1 MASSLARL
9 LSSSILPRSLRSV
22 SRSTVA
28 AQPSSRFF
36 NTNAVRDF
44 DDDDDDDI
52 VVYKRDLDVD
62 RRSSRSAPRRRDD
75 FFSDSFFP
83 FSAPRSLNQVL
94 NLMSQMAD
102 NPYFGGTST
111 RRGWDVKETDDGL
124 NLRVDMPGLG
134 KEDVKISVKQNS
146 LIIKGEG
153 AKEGDDEESV
163 NRYSSRIE
171 LPEMMFKTDEIKAEM
186 KNGVL
191 KVLVPKV
198 KEEERVDVFH
208 VKVE

>member
-9 LSSSILPRSLRSV
+9 LSSSVLPRTLRSV
-22 SRSTVA
+22 SRSTAA

-44 DDDDDDDI
+44 DD
-52 VVYKRDLDVD
+52 YERDLDVD
-62 RRSSRSAPRRRDD
+62 RRYSRSAPRRRDD

-83 FSAPRSLNQVL
+83 FSAPRSLNQIL
-94 NLMSQMAD
+94 NLMSQMAE
-102 NPYFGGTST
+102 NPYLGGTST

-134 KEDVKISVKQNS
+134 KEDVKISVEQNS

-153 AKEGDDEESV
+153 TKEGDDEESV

-191 KVLVPKV
+191 KVVVPKV
-198 KEEERVDVFH
+198 KEEERADVFH

>member
-9 LSSSILPRSLRSV
+9 FSSSILPRYLRS
-22 SRSTVA
+22 A
-28 AQPSSRFF
+28 AAARPSSCFF
-36 NTNAVRDF
+36 NTNAIRDF
-44 DDDDDDDI
+44 DDEDDV
-52 VVYKRDLDVD
+52 VVYERDLDVD
-62 RRSSRSAPRRRDD
+62 RRSSRSATRRRDD

-94 NLMSQMAD
+94 NLMSQMAE
-102 NPYFGGTST
+102 NPSMGGTST
-111 RRGWDVKETDDGL
+111 RRGWDVKETDDAL
-124 NLRVDMPGLG
+124 RLRVDMPGLG
-134 KEDVKISVKQNS
+134 KENVKISVEQNS

-191 KVLVPKV
+191 KVVVPKV
-198 KEEERVDVFH
+198 KEEERADVFH